1 MTTQQSRFGHSMFWP
16 TLLVLGLFA
25 EVAIWLI
32 ASFWATR
39 YGVDGWS
46 LRGVIFAISVCCLYL
61 GSQVLAAAFG
71 IETVA
76 GLSLTLLSA
85 MLAWAGAI
93 AALLGLVFLVCLTAY
108 SVVAIPGRILYF
120 TVARHRSGKA

>member
-1 MTTQQSRFGHSMFWP
+1 MTARQSRFDHPMFWP
-16 TLLVLGLFA
+16 TLLTLGLFA
-25 EVAIWLI
+25 EVAIWFI
-32 ASFWATR
+32 ARFWATR
-39 YGVDGWS
+39 YGVDAWS
-46 LRGVIFAISVCCLYL
+46 LRGVTFAIAACCLYV

-93 AALLGLVFLVCLTAY
+93 AALLGLVFLACLTVY
-108 SVVAIPGRILYF
+108 SVLAIPGRFLYF
-120 TVARHRSGKA
+120 TARRARSGPV